1 MKRLCPA
8 VMIVACL
15 FWATLAP
22 AQERE
27 YFLPEPS
34 MQTYAV
40 ILVGPSPEQAH
51 GDQIRRLGLRLYD
64 ILAKDYGYTRDH
76 IILLVSGSDAD
87 DARISGTCQLDIL
100 QEKIKRL
107 KKSVRPG
114 DQILFFFIGHGT
126 SDEEEAKFV
135 LTGPDI
141 TGQGFAAML
150 EPFAAQDIVVVNAAS
165 ASFPFSAALTGP
177 GRVLVSATRSRAEK
191 YNTVFAQ
198 YFIDALEDHAGDRD
212 KNKRVSVCEAFLF
225 AIQKVEKWYVD
236 QDRIPTEHAV
246 LEDNGDGTF
255 SRDLDP
261 GKGDGNLAQIAYLD
275 PLIAA
280 GEPVLKRTLDIKI
293 RALERA
299 VFLLR
304 NRKADL
310 PVETYR
316 QEMEKLLIELA
327 RTSKRGRP

>member
-1 MKRLCPA
+1 MIRLCAA

-15 FWATLAP
+15 FGATLAP

-40 ILVGPSPEQAH
+40 ILVGPSPEQAY
-51 GDQIRRLGLRLYD
+51 GEQIRRWGLRLYD
-64 ILAKDYGYTRDH
+64 ILAKDYGYSHDH
-76 IILLVSGSDAD
+76 IILLMSGSDAD
-87 DARISGTCQLDIL
+87 DARISGTCRLDIL

-114 DQILFFFIGHGT
+114 DQILFFLIGHGT

-141 TGQGFAAML
+141 TGQGFAATI

-191 YNTVFAQ
+191 YNTEFAQ
-198 YFIDALEDHAGDRD
+198 YFIDALDDHAGDRD
-212 KNKRVSVCEAFLF
+212 KNKRVSVWEAFLF
-225 AIQKVEKWYVD
+225 ASQKVEKWYVD
-236 QDRIPTEHAV
+236 QDRIPTEHSV
-246 LEDNGDGTF
+246 LEDNGDGIF
-255 SRDLDP
+255 SRDPDP
-261 GKGDGNLAQIAYLD
+261 GQGDGNLAQIAYLD

-280 GEPVLKRTLDIKI
+280 GAPVLKRTLDAKI

-310 PVETYR
+310 PAETYR